1 MISFILCVIAVFIG
15 LRMIRRSSSGHR
27 QQLDHYLGMMDTQL
41 KARKHALDI
50 YAEALQRQQKS
61 LDVLD
66 KMTAEDAIK
75 RETRA
80 KAALRAVLLKDG
92 CSQHDIEMVMA
103 EVDGTE
109 DGDLKT

>member
-1 MISFILCVIAVFIG
+1 MGILECIVAIAIG
-15 LRMIRRSSSGHR
+15 LWLMRRSSSGHR
-27 QQLDHYLGMMDTQL
+27 QQMDHYLGMLDTQL

-50 YAEALQRQQKS
+50 YAEVLQRHQNS
-61 LDVLD
+61 LDMLD

-92 CSQHDIEMVMA
+92 CSQHDIELVMA